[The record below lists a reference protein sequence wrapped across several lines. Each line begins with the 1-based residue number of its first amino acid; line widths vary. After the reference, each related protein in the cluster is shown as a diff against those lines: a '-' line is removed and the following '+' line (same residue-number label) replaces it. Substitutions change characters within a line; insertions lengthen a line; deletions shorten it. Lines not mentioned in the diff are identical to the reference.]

1 MAQLK
6 NQQAAEPIDHLYME
20 LEDLLMQNII
30 RHCQDYNQ
38 PIATDEWLLKK
49 LAEVGKLNQENIK
62 IISQFAGLS
71 QTAVERMLNDAAEEA
86 LNQVEPGL
94 AYLTRQGMAGEA
106 VKLTRSKRIQ
116 QTMNTL
122 QGQAKDTMNLCNTT
136 MLYKARDAFQKLV
149 CDVSSV
155 SSEIVRKQ
163 EYLDKLNKHASA
175 VVIGAESRQ
184 EAMRKCIR
192 EFSEKG
198 IPAFVDKA
206 GREWTP
212 EAYVNMVM
220 RNTVRKVA
228 DEVQTARCLDYG
240 VHLIEID
247 SHSGARP
254 KCARDQGKIFDLNN
268 GSGEVEDA
276 RGRKIRYEPWNSSSY
291 GEPDGIL
298 GINCGH
304 HKFPFIPGVNIRRNF
319 PTEDMNA
326 NDRLYKQTQVQRAL
340 ERDVR
345 KQKRECMLY
354 NELGDEEAFKKAAVK
369 LKQKET
375 KLKTYV
381 GGNDQLHRRKD
392 REQVIGFDRSVS
404 SKAVAANKAYAKKRE
419 SDKIIS
425 KEWMPEAIEQRT
437 RDEKIIK
444 ELKKEKAVL
453 YDASGKRILQ
463 KSGQTHSVSFTR
475 EEIMQMRGGVLTH
488 NHPGGASFS
497 PADIN
502 MLRQS
507 GLREIRAVGRDGVY
521 SMKQPKAWDKRI
533 LSLKEIQKQYDSL
546 VEKYRE
552 EMEQW
557 AQDNLDHISVTDY
570 QIRYQNK
577 VMEEFSKCF
586 GLEYGMEV
594 LPDEET

>member
-1 MAQLK
+1 MDQLK
-6 NQQAAEPIDHLYME
+6 NQQAAEPIDRLYMD

-30 RHCQDYNQ
+30 RHCQNYDQ

-62 IISQFAGLS
+62 IISRFAGLS
-71 QTAVERMLNDAAEEA
+71 QTAAERLLNDAAEEA
-86 LNQVEPGL
+86 LDQVEPGL
-94 AYLTRQGMAGEA
+94 AYLTRRGLAGEA
-106 VKLTRSKRIQ
+106 VKLTKSKRIQ
-116 QTMNTL
+116 QTMSTL

-149 CDVSSV
+149 RDVASV
-155 SSEIVRKQ
+155 SSEIVQKQ

-220 RNTVRKVA
+220 RNTARKVA
-228 DEVQTARCLDYG
+228 DEVQSARCLDYG

-304 HKFPFIPGVNIRRNF
+304 HKFPFVPGVNISRYF
-319 PTEDMNA
+319 PTEDMDA

-354 NELGDEEAFKKAAVK
+354 SELGDEEAFKKAAVK
-369 LKQKET
+369 LKEKEA

-392 REQVIGFDRSVS
+392 REQVVGFDRSIS
-404 SKAVAANKAYAKKRE
+404 SKAVAANKHVKKQLAEKTRN
-419 SDKIIS
+419 DKIVSEIKTTGMKGKIELS
-425 KEWMPEAIEQRT
+425 PKTKIDVSGFSFDDAHINGERKHKVTQEEAERFIQEADVAITKWNGRFVNYYGPDGAVFVDTENNNIRT
-437 RDEKIIK
+437 AFRK
-444 ELKKEKAVL
+444 
-453 YDASGKRILQ
+453 
-463 KSGQTHSVSFTR
+463 
-475 EEIMQMRGGVLTH
+475 
-488 NHPGGASFS
+488 
-497 PADIN
+497 
-502 MLRQS
+502 
-507 GLREIRAVGRDGVY
+507 
-521 SMKQPKAWDKRI
+521 
-533 LSLKEIQKQYDSL
+533 
-546 VEKYRE
+546 
-552 EMEQW
+552 
-557 AQDNLDHISVTDY
+557 
-570 QIRYQNK
+570 
-577 VMEEFSKCF
+577 EEFDDHVRK
-586 GLEYGMEV
+586 MREV
-594 LPDEET
+594 LEKNGKG